1 MAWMG
6 RGGHRC
12 LMVGLP
18 MVTAALLVVG
28 GLASNGTVAV
38 GVVAGVAFAYGS
50 VIAVYPAVVHDQ
62 FGVDG
67 YPSAYGRM
75 FTAWG
80 VAGLVGPVGA
90 GLLFEVADTY
100 RLPMLLAAVAAACS
114 GLMARRVVS

>member
-1 MAWMG
+1 
-6 RGGHRC
+6 
-12 LMVGLP
+12 
-18 MVTAALLVVG
+18 
-28 GLASNGTVAV
+28 
-38 GVVAGVAFAYGS
+38 
-50 VIAVYPAVVHDQ
+50 
-62 FGVDG
+62 
-67 YPSAYGRM
+67 M